1 MPAIKALIF
10 DRDGTLIEHVPYLHK
25 PDDVRVLPE
34 VRDGLAAA
42 QAAGL
47 KLFLHTNQSGVG
59 RGMFTLAD
67 AEACTARM
75 IELLDLGPALFAG
88 VCTAPEH
95 PKEPAVYRKPSP
107 RFAQEIMAQF
117 GFEPQE
123 ICYVG
128 DRGSDLET
136 AHAAGTRAVGVA
148 TGLEDLAAELS
159 EAGLGH
165 YPIFPSFRAAM
176 DHVLSWS
183 A

>member
-1 MPAIKALIF
+1 MPAIKALIL

-25 PDDVRVLPE
+25 PENVRVLPG
-34 VRDGLAAA
+34 VREGRAAA
-42 QAAGL
+42 RAAGV

-59 RGMFTLAD
+59 RGMFTVAD

-75 IELLDLGPALFAG
+75 IALLDLGPDLFAG

-95 PKEPAVYRKPSP
+95 PKAPAIYRKPSP
-107 RFAQEIMAQF
+107 RFAQEIMAAH
-117 GFEPQE
+117 GFVPEE
-123 ICYVG
+123 LCYVG

-148 TGLEDLAAELS
+148 TGLDDLEAELR

-165 YPIFPSFRAAM
+165 YPLFKSFRAAI
-176 DHVLSWS
+176 DHVLSGL